1 MHVQVQFA
9 ADSPKPVLAVP
20 SSAVHQGEVYLL
32 GEGSLLQRR
41 SVTVAFEQNG
51 LSVIEDGLTTG
62 EVLIVDDPVPAVAGM
77 KVVSHRDL
85 DLEEHL
91 QKIALGIAQ

>member
-1 MHVQVQFA
+1 M
-9 ADSPKPVLAVP
+9 
-20 SSAVHQGEVYLL
+20 HQGEVYLL

-41 SVTVAFEQNG
+41 SVTVAFEQND

-77 KVVSHRDL
+77 KVLSHRDL